1 MVGINRIRLNDQTVF
16 NVAVR
21 HYLNSFGY
29 DLTADFFIDHREKQ
43 YLVSLHGYRN
53 KHRLLPGVE
62 VERSPYVL
70 RVNGQERLLLQP
82 LVMVWLQPNS
92 FYDRAARPGGA
103 LRIQGSYALDKTWR
117 IVAVAEGKTNGWVAG
132 NPYLQ
137 AKAGF
142 RLGISASFNAG
153 GRGLATLM

>member
-1 MVGINRIRLNDQTVF
+1 DRAIKTTKLTEEEYRYLEKMGRMQYLNFLSPFMVGINRIRLNDQTVF

-43 YLVSLHGYRN
+43 YLVSLHVYRN

-62 VERSPYVL
+62 VERTPYVL

-92 FYDRAARPGGA
+92 FYD
-103 LRIQGSYALDKTWR
+103 
-117 IVAVAEGKTNGWVAG
+117 
-132 NPYLQ
+132 
-137 AKAGF
+137 
-142 RLGISASFNAG
+142 
-153 GRGLATLM
+153 